1 MSGLLQLVKRLNMFA
16 PGAEDFQKKRVF
28 LHIPA
33 GLDDDGMARVRRVT
47 GDDNVKVPCKISIE
61 ITFKEDTGDG
71 EFRILAVDFLQTQL
85 YSTFQGEWTKAI
97 KQWLFTATRGSMDLT
112 LLRVYGEKLYL
123 TASGNPSIELPF
135 RAPGL

>member
-1 MSGLLQLVKRLNMFA
+1 MFS
-16 PGAEDFQKKRVF
+16 PGAETFQKQLVL

-61 ITFKEDTGDG
+61 ITFKEDTRGG
-71 EFRILAVDFLQTQL
+71 ELRILAVDFQQTQL
-85 YSTFQGEWTKAI
+85 YSTFQGEWTTAI
-97 KQWLFTATRGSMDLT
+97 KQWLFTATRRSMDLN
-112 LLRVYGEKLYL
+112 LLRVYGEKLFF

>member
-1 MSGLLQLVKRLNMFA
+1 MSALLQLAKRLNRFS
-16 PGAEDFQKKRVF
+16 PGAADLQTKRVW

-47 GDDNVKVPCKISIE
+47 GDETVSVPCSIPIE
-61 ITFKEDTGDG
+61 ITFVEGIGVG
-71 EFRILAVDFLQTQL
+71 ELRILAVDFLQTQL